1 MTPDLSMQLYSARNF
16 PPLASQLAVLAALGY
31 RNVEPFRAL
40 YDDVPGLVAALK
52 AHGLTARSAHFSVE
66 LLENEFDRSLEIA
79 RALGTEILV
88 LPYLLPAERPTDAEG
103 WTDFAGR
110 IGAIAGRATDQG
122 MRTAWHNHDFEMVA
136 LADGSRPIEH
146 ILGSGVEWE
155 ADAAWIVRA
164 GEDPKAW
171 IERYAGQIAA
181 LHVKDIAPQGEN
193 ADEDGWADV
202 GHGTM
207 DWPALWKAGIAAG
220 AELMIAEH
228 DNPSDFRRF
237 AARSAEAMTSF
248 GGGA

>member
-16 PPLASQLAVLAALGY
+16 PPLASQLAVLADLGY

-40 YDDVPGLVAALK
+40 YDDVPGLVAALET
-52 AHGLTARSAHFSVE
+52 HGLSARSAHFSVE
-66 LLENEFDRSLEIA
+66 LLEKDFARSIEIA
-79 RALGTEILV
+79 QALGTEIVV
-88 LPYLLPAERPTDAEG
+88 LPYLLPAERPSDAAG
-103 WTDFAGR
+103 WAAFAGR
-110 IGAIAGRATDQG
+110 VRAIAAKVASEGL
-122 MRTAWHNHDFEMVA
+122 RTAWHNHDFEMVA
-136 LADGSRPIEH
+136 LPGGSRPIEH
-146 ILGSGVEWE
+146 ILGAGVEWE

-171 IERYAGQIAA
+171 IERYDGQIAA
-181 LHVKDIAPQGEN
+181 VHVKDIAPRGEN

-202 GHGTM
+202 GHGTL
-207 DWPALWKAGIAAG
+207 DWQALWDAGQKAG

-237 AARSAEAMTSF
+237 AARSAAAMTSF